1 MAAVRQAVWT
11 VVAAPSTSEPMAAK
25 IPIAAIP
32 LVANHLLGIGCMC
45 VAVAIFAVQDA
56 ASKLST
62 VTYGLPVLEVVAMR
76 FIVNVVL
83 NVIYYGP
90 RRVPALLRSRRPGLQ
105 LVRGGVMSLATLCN
119 YTALQYLRLDQTV
132 TITFLTPLLV
142 ALMAGPMLGEWVGWR
157 RMVAIIVGF
166 LGVLLVFRPD
176 LGGIHWAALLSVAGA
191 LVYALYIIATR
202 YLAPI
207 DDAVVM
213 QFYTP
218 LGGLLMFGPLI
229 FLAWETPHGWMAWAA
244 LLSGGLWGLISHWF
258 LILAH
263 RRAPAPVVAP
273 FIYTEIFWMVALGA
287 VLFGDWPDRWTLAG
301 TTIVIASGLY
311 LLYRETVQARQERSN
326 PSVTA

>member
-1 MAAVRQAVWT
+1 MAAVRRSVWT
-11 VVAAPSTSEPMAAK
+11 TATAPSTPGPMVAK
-25 IPIAAIP
+25 IPTTASP
-32 LVANHLLGIGCMC
+32 LVANHLVGIGCMC
-45 VAVAIFAVQDA
+45 VAVAFFAVQDA

-83 NVIYYGP
+83 NLLYFGP
-90 RRVPALLRSRRPGLQ
+90 NRVPALLASRRPWIQ
-105 LVRGGVMSLATLCN
+105 LARGAVMSLSTLLN

-142 ALMAGPMLGEWVGWR
+142 ALLAGPLLGEWVGWR

-166 LGVLLVFRPD
+166 LGVLFVFRPD
-176 LGGIHWAALLSVAGA
+176 LGGIHWAAILSVVAT
-191 LVYALYIIATR
+191 LSYALYIIATR

-207 DDAVVM
+207 DDAAVM

-218 LGGLLMFGPLI
+218 LGGLLLFGPSIL
-229 FLAWETPHGWMAWAA
+229 LVWETPQGWMAWAA
-244 LLSGGLWGLISHWF
+244 ILSGGLWGLISHWF

-273 FIYTEIFWMVALGA
+273 FIYTQIVWMVALGA
-287 VLFGDWPDRWTLAG
+287 ILFVSWPDAWTLAG
-301 TTIVIASGLY
+301 AAIVIASGLY
-311 LLYRETVQARQERSN
+311 LLYRETVRARQERSERAT
-326 PSVTA
+326 SA